1 VLALPRG
8 GVPVG
13 YEVATRLHLPLDV
26 YVVRK
31 LGVPGHTELAMGAL
45 AGDGTCVV
53 DEKLIHSL
61 RLDDETLQEVI
72 RREAEE
78 IHRREQTYR
87 DRRPQA
93 DVAGKTVILVD
104 DGLATGATMRVA
116 ATALRRRNPAEIV
129 VAVPV
134 AASQTCVT
142 LREVA
147 DRVVCPS
154 TPAPFVAVG
163 LYYEDF
169 DQTSD
174 GEVRRLLAEAA
185 EQTGRRMS
193 A

>member
-31 LGVPGHTELAMGAL
+31 LGVPGHMELAMGAL

-78 IHRREQTYR
+78 IHRREETYR

>member
-1 VLALPRG
+1 
-8 GVPVG
+8 
-13 YEVATRLHLPLDV
+13 LDV

-31 LGVPGHTELAMGAL
+31 LGVPGHAELAMGAL
-45 AGDGTCVV
+45 ANDGTCVV

-61 RLDDETLQEVI
+61 RLDDETLEEVI
-72 RREAEE
+72 SRESEEICRREE
-78 IHRREQTYR
+78 TYR

-93 DVAGKTVILVD
+93 DVSGKTVILVD

-116 ATALRRRNPAEIV
+116 ATAVRRGNPTEIV

-134 AASQTCVT
+134 AAYQTCLS

-147 DRVVCPS
+147 DRVICPY
-154 TPAPFVAVG
+154 TPGPFVAVG
-163 LYYEDF
+163 LYYENF

-174 GEVRRLLAEAA
+174 DEVRRLLAAAA
-185 EQTGRRMS
+185 ETGRRMS